1 MKTSK
6 PLKVEPAPT
15 VAEAPTPAAVSVD
28 PYPPAPPITAS
39 MVAAVSRAQTE
50 QGRLTRLRTLARSN
64 PDVAWLLGRVEA
76 RKRT

>member
-15 VAEAPTPAAVSVD
+15 VAEAPTPTAASVD

-39 MVAAVSRAQTE
+39 MVAAVSQAQTE

-64 PDVAWLLGRVEA
+64 PDVAWLLGRSES
-76 RKRT
+76 RKKP